1 MKDIPVELA
10 RIFAA
15 ATVIGVHTYI
25 GSQVSGEYDFSRI
38 LIACL
43 IADGVGVFWMITG
56 FFAFKS
62 EGGGIRQNYYQ
73 NNQANTD
80 SNRAFKHYTI
90 LLL

>member
-62 EGGGIRQNYYQ
+62 EGGD
-73 NNQANTD
+73 TP
-80 SNRAFKHYTI
+80 K
-90 LLL
+90 LLSKQSSEH